1 MRKYYFYHN
10 PFFVL
15 VSLAS
20 IGTFGEPEQPEQPE
34 PPEKPLYHQESSLI
48 SRIVKT
54 EVLPISSPP

>member
-20 IGTFGEPEQPEQPE
+20 IGTFGEPEPPEPPE

-54 EVLPISSPP
+54 EVLLISSPP

>member
-20 IGTFGEPEQPEQPE
+20 IGTFGEPEQPE
-34 PPEKPLYHQESSLI
+34 PPEKPLYHQESSPI
-48 SRIVKT
+48 SHIVKT

>member
-20 IGTFGEPEQPEQPE
+20 IGTFGEPEQPE

>member
-34 PPEKPLYHQESSLI
+34 PPEKPLYHQESSPI

-54 EVLPISSPP
+54 EV